1 MFLRT
6 GDDVTHTRDHWAGR
20 AHWAGGRRQVTL
32 HATFADTP
40 LAEATASLRAALAS
54 MPGLETLVRT
64 QRDAVD
70 RHLGPRGWRPFW
82 PHVSLAYSSAV
93 LPVDRIV
100 DALAEPVADAA
111 AVTVVPTVALVAQAC
126 DGATYRWRVLR
137 EASR

>member
-1 MFLRT
+1 M
-6 GDDVTHTRDHWAGR
+6 
-20 AHWAGGRRQVTL
+20 
-32 HATFADTP
+32 
-40 LAEATASLRAALAS
+40 LARPDAALVGGGSLTFDTVLVGAEGVLLC
-54 MPGLETLVRT
+54 PQPAGWLETLVRT

>member
-54 MPGLETLVRT
+54 MPGLDV
-64 QRDAVD
+64 V
-70 RHLGPRGWRPFW
+70 
-82 PHVSLAYSSAV
+82 
-93 LPVDRIV
+93 PVDRIV

>member
-40 LAEATASLRAALAS
+40 LAEA
-54 MPGLETLVRT
+54 
-64 QRDAVD
+64 
-70 RHLGPRGWRPFW
+70 
-82 PHVSLAYSSAV
+82 
-93 LPVDRIV
+93 
-100 DALAEPVADAA
+100 
-111 AVTVVPTVALVAQAC
+111 LVAQAC